1 MNIKMMLTAC
11 FLLCA
16 AVFVV
21 ANAAIARECYDKNA
35 DFAKSKKDNN
45 NFLLGGLITGPIC
58 ILCAFGM
65 MFMAT
70 RIP

>member
-1 MNIKMMLTAC
+1 MNAKMLLTAC

-21 ANAAIARECYDKNA
+21 ANAAIARECYDKNT
-35 DFAKSKKDNN
+35 DFAKSKKNNN

-65 MFMAT
+65 MAAAT

>member
-1 MNIKMMLTAC
+1 MNLKMMLTAC

-21 ANAAIARECYDKNA
+21 ANAAIGRECYDKNK
-35 DFAKSKKDNN
+35 DFAKTKKDNN
-45 NFLLGGLITGPIC
+45 NFLLSGLIVGPMC
-58 ILCAFGM
+58 ILSAFGM

-70 RIP
+70 RVP

>member
-1 MNIKMMLTAC
+1 MLMTAC

-35 DFAKSKKDNN
+35 DFAKTKKDNN
-45 NFLLGGLITGPIC
+45 NFLLGGLVTGPIC

-65 MFMAT
+65 MAAAT

>member
-1 MNIKMMLTAC
+1 MEIKLFLGAC

-35 DFAKSKKDNN
+35 DFAKTKKDNN
-45 NFLLGGLITGPIC
+45 NFLLAGLITGPIF
-58 ILCAFGM
+58 ILCALGM
-65 MFMAT
+65 MAAAAKA
-70 RIP
+70 P

>member
-1 MNIKMMLTAC
+1 MILTAC
-11 FLLCA
+11 FLLSA

-35 DFAKSKKDNN
+35 DFAKNKKDNN

-65 MFMAT
+65 MAAAT
-70 RIP
+70 RMP